1 MRNIIKNKDASF
13 VPIVYFI
20 LTIIVC
26 GALFSL
32 FFIEVAFPTFLSFI
46 PDSDSKTFIMMGL
59 RGLLLII
66 LFVGI
71 ICLIREGIK
80 REV

>member
-1 MRNIIKNKDASF
+1 MIKDNKASF
-13 VPIVYFI
+13 IPIVYFM

-26 GALFSL
+26 GALFTL
-32 FFIEVAFPTFLSFI
+32 FFIEIGFPTFLDFI
-46 PDSDSKTFIMMGL
+46 PNSDSKTFILMGI

-66 LFVGI
+66 LFTGI

-80 REV
+80 MEV